1 MVQLAKTYT
10 LTVGN
15 FGLDLRNVKSQL
27 QDTFLISAKNV
38 VCRQGFIE
46 NRKHV
51 VKLIASESA
60 IRMLYYFTEYDLI
73 VACTDNKIIVLNRLN
88 QVVVEKSGYSSG
100 NWSIAYFNHRLFLA
114 NGLDVAQTIYSDAPE
129 SFVIE
134 DVSITGP
141 SSLTF
146 SFVGVA
152 NNQLCFGVNS
162 SLSFYFLPVGN
173 VSGAASLFD
182 LSTAIGS
189 TRKGGSLVAIHN
201 LPRDSGMGMQDYV
214 CMFTD
219 QGEVVVYKGNDF
231 SDPTN
236 FEFCGLYQTYPFAGK
251 NFITKYGNDLLLI
264 TTNGIMTMSDV
275 ISTSLSQSTGAI
287 FSSPINQQFT
297 TYNYALRGFMGCVVP
312 QEDFILFNIP
322 REGGKSIQWV
332 MDLATHRWSSFV
344 DIDANCML
352 NAHND
357 TRLLFG
363 LNDGIYEYTND
374 GVPATDYVVTEVKT
388 SYTPMSN
395 FNNKQFNLFNAR
407 LQSTAPLNVSYT
419 IHKNIDDASYYEFI
433 SDNGIAVSEVTNNG
447 YFEIGNPAIDT
458 PHSNELFYWEINDE
472 TVDPLHEDHFA
483 FWEIGTR
490 GSYSEDSKW
499 HSGSGLSRNFAL
511 TLQTKTNRISYRL
524 YDIIFKY
531 TEAIGTI

>member
-1 MVQLAKTYT
+1 MLDLAKTYT

-15 FGLDLRNVKSQL
+15 FGLDLRNVKSQE

-46 NRKHV
+46 NRKHI
-51 VKLIASESA
+51 VKLVSSEQP
-60 IRMLYYFTEYDLI
+60 IRMLYYFTEYDLT
-73 VACTDNKIIVLNRLN
+73 VAATDSKIFILNRLN
-88 QVVVEKSGYSSG
+88 QLVAEKSGYSSG

-114 NGLDVAQTIYSDAPE
+114 NGLDVVQTIYSDSPE
-129 SFVIE
+129 HFTIE
-134 DVSITGP
+134 DANITGP

-173 VSGAASLFD
+173 ISGAASLFD

-189 TRKGGSLVAIHN
+189 TRKGGSLVAIHT

-219 QGEVVVYKGNDF
+219 QGEVIVYKGNDF

-251 NFITKYGNDLLLI
+251 NFITKYGNDLLLL
-264 TTNGIMTMSDV
+264 TTNGIMTMSDI

-297 TYNYALRGFMGCVVP
+297 TYNYALRGFEGCVVP

-322 REGGKSIQWV
+322 RPNDKSIQWV

-344 DIDANCML
+344 DIDAHCIANIQ
-352 NAHND
+352 ND

-374 GVPATDYVVTEVKT
+374 GVPATDYVVSEIKT
-388 SYTPMSN
+388 SYTPMRT

-433 SDNGIAVSEVTNNG
+433 SDNGIATSEVNTGG
-447 YFEIGNPAIDT
+447 YFEINDLVVDALHRQD
-458 PHSNELFYWEINDE
+458 LFYWAIDNEELDGSHK
-472 TVDPLHEDHFA
+472 LA
-483 FWEIGTR
+483 FWEIGTQ

>member
-46 NRKHV
+46 NRKHI
-51 VKLIASESA
+51 VKLVASEKA
-60 IRMLYYFTEYDLI
+60 IKMLYYFTEYDLI
-73 VACTDNKIIVLNRLN
+73 VACTDSKIILLNRLN
-88 QVVVEKSGYSSG
+88 QVVAEKGGYSSG
-100 NWSIAYFNHRLFLA
+100 NWTIVYFNHRLFLA
-114 NGLDVAQTIYSDAPE
+114 NGLDVSQTIYSDAPE

-134 DVSITGP
+134 DVNVTGP

-146 SFVGVA
+146 SFVGVS

-162 SLSFYFLPVGN
+162 SLSFYFLPAGN
-173 VSGAASLFD
+173 ISGAASLFD

-201 LPRDSGMGMQDYV
+201 LPRDSGMGMQDYT

-264 TTNGIMTMSDV
+264 TTNGIMTMSDI

-297 TYNYALRGFMGCVVP
+297 SYNYALRGFMGCVVP
-312 QEDFILFNIP
+312 QEDFVLFNIP
-322 REGGKSIQWV
+322 REANKSIQWV

-344 DIDANCML
+344 DIDAHCML

-363 LNDGIYEYTND
+363 LDDGIYEYTND
-374 GVPATDYVVTEVKT
+374 GVPADDYVVTEIKT

-447 YFEIGNPAIDT
+447 YFEIGDPAIDN
-458 PHSNELFYWEINDE
+458 PHSNGLFYWEIEDE
-472 TVDPLHEDHFA
+472 EIDTLHEDHLV